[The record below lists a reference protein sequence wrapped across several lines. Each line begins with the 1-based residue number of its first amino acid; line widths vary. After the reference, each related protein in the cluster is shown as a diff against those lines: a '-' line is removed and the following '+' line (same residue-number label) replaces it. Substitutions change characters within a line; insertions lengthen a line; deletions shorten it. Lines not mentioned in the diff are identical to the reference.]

1 MSSNINSVQPYSGA
15 SLSEASES
23 IGITQFPSLTSWYQI
38 IGGLQVQ
45 GGFETLAGAGANVVP
60 FSAPYEKQVLGIF
73 IQVIGAAENG
83 AFISAVGLNQFTLNN
98 GAGARTYYWWAVGV

>member
-1 MSSNINSVQPYSGA
+1 MANTNSVIPYAGA
-15 SLSEASES
+15 SLGELSETV
-23 IGITQFPSLTSWYQI
+23 GITQFPSATSWFQI

-45 GGFETLAGAGANVVP
+45 GGFETLAGAGANVVNLP
-60 FSAPYEKQVLGIF
+60 APYEKQVLGIF

-83 AFISAVGLNQFTLNN
+83 AFISAIGLDKFTLNN

>member
-1 MSSNINSVQPYSGA
+1 MANINSVAPFVNPTREELA
-15 SLSEASES
+15 DAV
-23 IGITQFPSLTSWYQI
+23 GITQFPSATSWYQI

-45 GGFETLAGAGANVVP
+45 GGFQTLAGAGANVVTLP
-60 FSAPYEKQVLGIF
+60 APYEKQVLGIF

-83 AFISAVGLNQFTLNN
+83 AFISAIGLDKFTLNN

>member
-1 MSSNINSVQPYSGA
+1 MAGNINSISPYIA
-15 SLSEASES
+15 PTNRELADS
-23 IGITQFPSLTSWYQI
+23 IGITQFPALTAWYQL

-45 GGFETLAGAGANVVP
+45 GGFETLAGAGANVVL

-83 AFISAVGLNQFTLNN
+83 AWISAIGLDKFTLNN

>member
-1 MSSNINSVQPYSGA
+1 MSSNINSIIGRIGA
-15 SLSEASES
+15 SLEETSES
-23 IGITQFPSLTSWYQI
+23 LGVTQFPSATSWYQI

-83 AFISAVGLNQFTLNN
+83 AFISAIGLNQFTLNN